1 MKEIYTQVELYDKF
15 YDLLGDMEMVFED
28 MDPLQYAIDM
38 IEDYPVVR
46 IVEFDCHGTKLK
58 VNPLDIYA
66 NCPKCSSRVK
76 IRAFSSYPS
85 EVQDLLVKA
94 KEWLDSANEEL
105 AKQLILQYAA
115 AMPNKKKWDHLIT
128 VKNLDTLRNR
138 WKMLREVANFAMSDM
153 LDKMEKDFPEEDYST
168 FEEINQ

>member
-1 MKEIYTQVELYDKF
+1 MLTRMNTQSELYGKF
-15 YDLLGDMEMVFED
+15 SDLISEMDAVYDAIE
-28 MDPLQYAIDM
+28 PLQYAIDM

-46 IVEFDCHGTKLK
+46 IVEFSCHGTKLK

-105 AKQLILQYAA
+105 AK
-115 AMPNKKKWDHLIT
+115 
-128 VKNLDTLRNR
+128 
-138 WKMLREVANFAMSDM
+138 
-153 LDKMEKDFPEEDYST
+153 
-168 FEEINQ
+168 